1 MYEYTDSTDTCT
13 GTRYSYFGSERTC
26 TSAIRPPHHTRVIPV
41 EPLGTLTDRITSGAP
56 LALAHLSIALLP
68 RCLCSTIAHGSG
80 LLCGLDHFM
89 DSIDVGHVAAP
100 LASRIIREA
109 LRVVDDVKRKEVQ
122 YSVVL
127 QKCLWNIYIY
137 IQYTCTVRFK
147 NRLIVL

>member
-1 MYEYTDSTDTCT
+1 
-13 GTRYSYFGSERTC
+13 
-26 TSAIRPPHHTRVIPV
+26 
-41 EPLGTLTDRITSGAP
+41 
-56 LALAHLSIALLP
+56 
-68 RCLCSTIAHGSG
+68 
-80 LLCGLDHFM
+80 M